1 MARNTEKR
9 AKIETHSISPGICQE
24 TVKNVNNEKY
34 TLQDLDY
41 CQNTINVENETKT
54 LLDPEYSEKH

>member
-1 MARNTEKR
+1 MATKQKKVEKETQTQFQLDYGEKTEKR

-34 TLQDLDY
+34 TL
-41 CQNTINVENETKT
+41 
-54 LLDPEYSEKH
+54 